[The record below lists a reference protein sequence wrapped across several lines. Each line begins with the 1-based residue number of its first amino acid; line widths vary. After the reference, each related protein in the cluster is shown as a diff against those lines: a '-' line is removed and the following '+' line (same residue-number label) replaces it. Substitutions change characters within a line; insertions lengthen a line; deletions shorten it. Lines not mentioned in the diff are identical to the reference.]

1 MELPQPLAKLDL
13 PRIDQVGYVVRD
25 LAAAVARYEP
35 LFGPFTRLD
44 TPLTGVWYRG
54 IPTDVHLSIAFG
66 HTGDIEIEF
75 IQPLSGAS
83 PHTEFLAAGRE
94 GIHHVRYRVPDANAT
109 IAALG
114 TVGFDLPVGYARRVE
129 CLGISHEW
137 KFSRGGDCRGH
148 FCGFSMDKR

>member
-1 MELPQPLAKLDL
+1 MDLPPALARLDL

-25 LAAAVARYEP
+25 LAATLARYEP

-54 IPTDVHLSIAFG
+54 VPTDVHLSIAFG

-75 IQPLSGAS
+75 IQPVSGTS

-94 GIHHVRYRVPDANAT
+94 GIHHVRYRVPDAHAT

-114 TVGFDLPVGYARRVE
+114 TVGFAPIWRHDLGHAVFAYLEHASRDGVLVE
-129 CLGISHEW
+129 VLQLG
-137 KFSRGGDCRGH
+137 
-148 FCGFSMDKR
+148 